1 MVGVLAGSRP
11 GSVRQGLRP
20 VLIFIARIL
29 VVVVPIVLWQ
39 ILTDNRV
46 MNAFIFSQP
55 TRVWQRL
62 LAWLADGTIASA
74 ATFTL
79 TNTLLGY
86 VLGVLLGNALA
97 ILFTLYPK
105 LGRIYLPFMTA
116 INAVPRIA
124 FAPLLVVAFGY
135 GLGGAVGLI
144 VLVITYFSFFTSYGG
159 LQTIDPLHLDWA
171 RMQGASGVKLWI
183 HVRLPAILRWVVSS
197 LRLSVGHAF
206 SAAVVAEFLGV
217 PKGLGA
223 LISKSI
229 NLFQADGLF
238 AALAVVALMVFLID
252 MLIRAFERRF
262 TAWAGT

>member
-1 MVGVLAGSRP
+1 MVGVLATSRAP
-11 GSVRQGLRP
+11 MGTGMR
-20 VLIFIARIL
+20 RIL
-29 VVVVPIVLWQ
+29 VFAARVLVVVLPIVLWQ
-39 ILTDNRV
+39 ILTDQRI
-46 MNAFIFSQP
+46 MSAFILSQP
-55 TRVWQRL
+55 TRVWARL
-62 LAWLADGTIASA
+62 QDWLADGTILSA

-79 TNTLLGY
+79 TNTLVGFT
-86 VLGVLLGNALA
+86 LGVLLGNGLA
-97 ILFTLYPK
+97 ILFTVYPK
-105 LGRIYLPFMTA
+105 LGRVYLPFMTA

-144 VLVITYFSFFTSYGG
+144 VLVITYFSFFTTYGG
-159 LQTIDPLHLDWA
+159 LQTIDPLHVAWA
-171 RMQGASGVKLWI
+171 RMQGATGARLWI
-183 HVRLPAILRWVVSS
+183 HVQIPAILRWIVSS
-197 LRLSVGHAF
+197 LRLSIGHAF

-238 AALAVVALMVFLID
+238 AALATVAVMVFVID

-262 TAWAGT
+262 TGWAGA